1 MQESILTLQNLHIQF
16 PGKDTPLSAVSGI
29 DLTIPQGGIVGLVG
43 ESGCGKSLTA
53 LSVLGLVPPP
63 GAVTAGEIR
72 FEGIDLL
79 RQPPQTLRRLRGNR
93 IAMIFQ
99 DPMTSL
105 NPVYSVGRQVAEVLR
120 LHKKYSREAA
130 RERTLAL
137 FAEVGIPDPA
147 RRFDAYPRELSGGLR
162 QRVMIAMA
170 MACEPQLLI
179 ADEPTTAL
187 DVTIQAQILRL
198 MERLR
203 RERGTAILLITHN
216 MGVVARL
223 CDAVSVMYAGQIV
236 EQAETKTL
244 FQDPLHPY
252 TQGLLQSIPSTETT
266 AKRLCTISGTV
277 PDLDEMP
284 TGCRFYARCGK
295 RQPAC
300 QSETPPLLAVKGGQ
314 LVRCP
319 VAVRQ
324 REEV

>member
-1 MQESILTLQNLHIQF
+1 MQEPILTLQNLHIQF
-16 PGKDTPLSAVSGI
+16 PGEGEPLSAVSGL
-29 DLTIPQGGIVGLVG
+29 DVSIPQGGIVGLVG

-53 LSVLGLVPPP
+53 LSILGLIPPP

-72 FEGIDLL
+72 FEGTDLL
-79 RQPPQTLRRLRGNR
+79 RQSARELRRLRGNR

-120 LHKKYSREAA
+120 LHKKYSRAA
-130 RERTLAL
+130 AKERTIAL
-137 FAEVGIPDPA
+137 FEEVGIPDPV
-147 RRFDAYPRELSGGLR
+147 RRFDAYPGELSGGLR

-170 MACEPQLLI
+170 MACEPKLLI

-203 RERGTAILLITHN
+203 RERGTAVLLITHN

-223 CDAVSVMYAGQIV
+223 CDEVSVMYAGQIV
-236 EQAETKTL
+236 EQADTTTL
-244 FQDPLHPY
+244 FQTPLHPY
-252 TQGLLQSIPSTETT
+252 TKGLLRAIPSTAAAAE
-266 AKRLCTISGTV
+266 RLCTIPGTV

-284 TGCRFYARCGK
+284 AGCRFYARCDQ
-295 RQPAC
+295 RTSAC
-300 QSETPPLLAVKGGQ
+300 QEKNPPLLSVGGGHF
-314 LVRCP
+314 VRCP
-319 VAVRQ
+319 VAVPE
-324 REEV
+324 REGC